1 MPDMLAAFFRS
12 CDERAFS
19 LSSGSFPAI
28 RVTPTVYQG
37 AFRFSLRR
45 RVLLAALGLCWIAPL
60 LVAAWLRPSPTGFG
74 THRQLG
80 LPPCTFVWLF
90 GIRCPS
96 CGMTTAWSH
105 AVRGHW
111 LRAAECNAGG
121 AVLAAVAMLVGPWLL
136 VAAARGK
143 WFLAGPP
150 PEWALAALA
159 LGFLA
164 ITFIDWFVRLYAG
177 RS

>member
-1 MPDMLAAFFRS
+1 M
-12 CDERAFS
+12 
-19 LSSGSFPAI
+19 
-28 RVTPTVYQG
+28 V
-37 AFRFSLRR
+37 
-45 RVLLAALGLCWIAPL
+45 LAALGLCWIVPL
-60 LVAAWLRPSPTGFG
+60 LVAAWLRPSPLGFG

-80 LPPCTFVWLF
+80 LPPCTFVSLF

-111 LRAAECNAGG
+111 LRAAECNTGG
-121 AVLAAVAMLVGPWLL
+121 AVLAALAMSVGPWLL
-136 VAAARGK
+136 AAAARGK
-143 WFLAGPP
+143 WFLVGPP
-150 PEWALAALA
+150 PEWAMAALG

-164 ITFIDWFVRLYAG
+164 ITFIDWFVRLYVG